1 MKLGV
6 VTGQIVATRK
16 DEYLTGTKLM
26 ITQPISAK
34 GKNMGEELVA
44 VDTVGAGVGETV
56 LYACGSVASRAM
68 RNSEAPVDAA
78 IVAIVDRIGC
88 YGKQ

>member
-6 VTGQIVATRK
+6 VTGQVVATRK
-16 DEYLTGTKLM
+16 DEYLMGTKLM
-26 ITQPISAK
+26 ITQPISSE
-34 GKNMGEELVA
+34 GKPLGEELVA

-68 RNSEAPVDAA
+68 RNSEAPTDAA
-78 IVAIVDRIGC
+78 IVGIVDRIDC
-88 YGKQ
+88 YEK

>member
-34 GKNMGEELVA
+34 EKAVGEELVA

-56 LYACGSVASRAM
+56 LYVCGSVASRAM
-68 RNSEAPVDAA
+68 RNLEAPIDAA
-78 IVAIVDRIGC
+78 IVAIVDRIDS
-88 YGKQ
+88 YGKK

>member
-34 GKNMGEELVA
+34 EKAVGEELVA

-56 LYACGSVASRAM
+56 LYVCGSVASRAM
-68 RNSEAPVDAA
+68 RNLEAPIDAA
-78 IVAIVDRIGC
+78 IAAIVDRIDS
-88 YGKQ
+88 YGKK

>member
-26 ITQPISAK
+26 TTQPISAK
-34 GKNMGEELVA
+34 EKAVGEELVA
-44 VDTVGAGVGETV
+44 VDTGCLEYSIGMLNSGCSGEM
-56 LYACGSVASRAM
+56 LRYHEELRLRKMCIR
-68 RNSEAPVDAA
+68 
-78 IVAIVDRIGC
+78 DRP
-88 YGKQ
+88 